1 MKRHHS
7 SVEAFL
13 YFIFPLLLLS
23 CKGAHHSGNDA
34 EGAASGAL
42 IETGELAAVTSKT
55 FVMQRLGQRWYDA
68 KISWMAEHGQ
78 AIHAGDTIIKLDPI
92 EITRYITDRETQLE
106 TQQAT
111 LEKMIVN
118 QSNAR
123 SQNESA
129 IRSEEATYALSKLSM
144 ESVRFESERQ
154 QRIRQLQFRQAT
166 INLQRARRNRELNT
180 IINENDLKIQRIRVN
195 LIEKDIQHTY
205 ELLPQLSFVSPIDGI
220 FQIERKRR
228 WQPELLNIGDEVD
241 AGQAIA
247 RVPDL
252 TWMKVN
258 TSIHENDFLKVR
270 VGQSVTVRLDALPG
284 IEFPGEIASVGR
296 LCHTKDGTYRNGN
309 IKVFDVEVR
318 LLVSDERLKPGMTV
332 SCEFHPD
339 NNL

>member
-1 MKRHHS
+1 MKSRLTLS
-7 SVEAFL
+7 AFL
-13 YFIFPLLLLS
+13 LLVLTLAS
-23 CKGAHHSGNDA
+23 CKGRLHGGADA
-34 EGAASGAL
+34 SGAASGAL

-55 FVMQRLGQRWYDA
+55 FVMQRLGQRWNDA

-78 AIHAGDTIIKLDPI
+78 SIHAGDTIIQLDPI
-92 EITRYITDRETQLE
+92 NLTRYITDRETQLE
-106 TQQAT
+106 TQQAA

-123 SQNESA
+123 NQNESA

-166 INLQRARRNRELNT
+166 INLERARRNRELNT

-195 LIEKDIQHTY
+195 LIEKDIQRTY
-205 ELLPQLSFVSPIDGI
+205 ELLPQLTFISPIDGI
-220 FQIERKRR
+220 FQIERRRR
-228 WQPELLNIGDEVD
+228 WQPELLTIGSEVD

-258 TSIHENDFLKVR
+258 TSVHENDFLKIR
-270 VGQSVTVRLDALPG
+270 VGQRVTVRLDALPG
-284 IEFPGEIASVGR
+284 IDFPGEISSIGR
-296 LCHTKDGTYRNGN
+296 LCHIKNGANRNNGKN

-332 SCEFHPD
+332 SCEFHID
-339 NNL
+339 

>member
-1 MKRHHS
+1 MKRHNS
-7 SVEAFL
+7 FL
-13 YFIFPLLLLS
+13 YLSLFLLLFS
-23 CKGAHHSGNDA
+23 CKGTHHNGDGV
-34 EGAASGAL
+34 EGSASGAL
-42 IETGELAAVTSKT
+42 VETGELAAVTSKT

-78 AIHAGDTIIKLDPI
+78 SIHVGDTIIELDPVNL
-92 EITRYITDRETQLE
+92 TRYITDRETQLE
-106 TQQAT
+106 TQQAA

-123 SQNESA
+123 SQNENA
-129 IRSEEATYALSKLSM
+129 IRSEEAAYALSKLSM

-166 INLQRARRNRELNT
+166 INLQRARRNRELT
-180 IINENDLKIQRIRVN
+180 AIINENDLKIQRIRVN
-195 LIEKDIQHTY
+195 LIEKDIQRTY
-205 ELLPQLSFVSPIDGI
+205 DLLPQMTFVSPIDGI

-228 WQPELLNIGDEVD
+228 WQPELLTIGDEVD

-258 TSIHENDFLKVR
+258 TSVHENDFLKIR
-270 VGQSVTVRLDALPG
+270 EGMRVTVRLDALPG
-284 IEFPGEIASVGR
+284 TEFPGEISSIGR
-296 LCHTKDGTYRNGN
+296 LCHIKNGAGRSSGKV

-318 LLVSDERLKPGMTV
+318 LLVSDDRLKPGMTV
-332 SCEFHPD
+332 SCEFHTGEEV
-339 NNL
+339 